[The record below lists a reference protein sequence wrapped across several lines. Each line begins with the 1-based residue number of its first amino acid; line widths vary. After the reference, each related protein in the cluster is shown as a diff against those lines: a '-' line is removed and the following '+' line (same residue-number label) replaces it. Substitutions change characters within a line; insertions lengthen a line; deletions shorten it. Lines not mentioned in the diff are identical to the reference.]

1 MIQQVRRKQVIGYRV
16 GAQGLLRGG
25 SSLGKLAVLDFG
37 VQDSGDS
44 ARLAFDARLP
54 RTPSLTGVGPGRP
67 LALAWTLRGAP
78 HLHRRSD
85 LDWLAAALWP
95 LSDADALARVDAG
108 SRMKKAGMAGLA
120 GFAAGVEAVRKVVT
134 APMGKGA
141 ASTAVTAATPDTLHR
156 YCRSCQATHVFEL
169 VFRMGSLPAGIEL
182 EPGTAPPVL
191 VPRAG
196 AAVATGVDPAAVQ
209 RLIRAYLTLL
219 GPATPGDV
227 AGYLGARRA
236 DLATVWPDDLVEVDV
251 EGRPAWIPPEQLG
264 ALRKA
269 KEPGL
274 VRLLGA
280 FDPYLQAR
288 DRPLIVPDKAVHKV
302 LWPILGRPGVLFV
315 DGEVVGAWR
324 PKSGKARLEIT
335 VDPFVP
341 LPPAVRREA
350 EREAERVAAVRDAP
364 DVQVR
369 WTDA

>member
-1 MIQQVRRKQVIGYRV
+1 MPHVRREQVIGYRV
-16 GAQGLLRGG
+16 GAQGLLRDG

-44 ARLAFDARLP
+44 ARLAFDARLR
-54 RTPSLTGVGPGRP
+54 RTPSLRGVGPGEP

-78 HLHRRSD
+78 HLHRRAD

-95 LSDADALARVDAG
+95 LSDADALGRVDAG
-108 SRMKKAGMAGLA
+108 STMKKAGMPGLA
-120 GFAAGVEAVRKVVT
+120 GFAAGAEAMRKVVT

-169 VFRMGSLPAGIEL
+169 IFRMGSLPAGIEL

-191 VPRAG
+191 VPRPG
-196 AAVATGVDPAAVQ
+196 AVVATSADPAAVQ
-209 RLIRAYLTLL
+209 RLIRAYVTLL
-219 GPATPGDV
+219 GPATQGDV

-236 DLATVWPDDLVEVDV
+236 DLASVWPDDLVEVDV
-251 EGRPAWIPPEQLG
+251 EGRPAWAAPERLA

-269 KEPGL
+269 KAPRL

-288 DRPLIVPDKAVHKV
+288 DRLLIVPDKAVHKV

-315 DGEVVGAWR
+315 DGEVVGTWR

-335 VDPFVP
+335 VDPFAP

-350 EREAERVAAVRDAP
+350 EREAERVAAVREAP
-364 DVQVR
+364 DVRVR

>member
-1 MIQQVRRKQVIGYRV
+1 MPHVGREQVIGYRV
-16 GAQGLLRGG
+16 GAQGLLRDG

-44 ARLAFDARLP
+44 ARLAFDARLR
-54 RTPSLTGVGPGRP
+54 RTPSLRGVGPGQP

-78 HLHRRSD
+78 HLHRRTD

-95 LSDADALARVDAG
+95 LSDADALGRVDAG
-108 SRMKKAGMAGLA
+108 STMKKAGMAGLA
-120 GFAAGVEAVRKVVT
+120 GFAAGAEAMRKVVT

-169 VFRMGSLPAGIEL
+169 IFRMGSLPAGIEL

-191 VPRAG
+191 VPRPG
-196 AAVATGVDPAAVQ
+196 AAVPTSAAPAAVQ
-209 RLIRAYLTLL
+209 RLIRAYVTWL
-219 GPATPGDV
+219 GPATHGDV

-236 DLATVWPDDLVEVDV
+236 DLASVWPDDLVEVDV
-251 EGRPAWIPPEQLG
+251 EGRPAWLPPEQLA

-269 KEPGL
+269 KAPRL

-288 DRPLIVPDKAVHKV
+288 DRLLIVPDKAVHKV

-315 DGEVVGAWR
+315 DGEVVGTWR

-335 VDPFVP
+335 VDPFAP

-350 EREAERVAAVRDAP
+350 EREAERVAAVREAP
-364 DVQVR
+364 DVRVR